1 MMLGAQ
7 EGMLLCLVLL
17 IGISGFFSGSE
28 TGLMAVNRYRL
39 QHLAK
44 MGHRSALR
52 VSQFL
57 SQPDKILGI
66 ILIGN
71 TFANILA
78 SALATLLAMHWFG
91 EKGVFIATVCL
102 TIVILIFAEIAPKTV
117 AALYPQRIAFAVSLP
132 LYWLLKCLYPLV
144 WVTTG
149 VANRFLSLLGVSSKR
164 HAVEPLTRSELKVIL
179 SGMGTKIT
187 SGHRNML
194 LGILDLEK
202 VTVND
207 VMIPSH
213 EVIGID
219 MQWAWSKIS
228 TCLLTMPYSQL
239 VVYDK
244 SLSQVC
250 GFIRLNRVLDLL
262 SKDCLN
268 RTALKAALEKVHF
281 IPEGTPLSVQLWN
294 FQREKYRTGLVVD
307 EYGDV
312 RGLVALSDILEEIV
326 GHFNT
331 DMLQERQVYRKMANG
346 SYIVEGGVAVRDL
359 NRVTG
364 WDLPTEG
371 PAATLSGLIIEYL
384 ETIPEGPVCLYLNGY
399 PVEVLS
405 VKANQ
410 VYRVRIW
417 PELRRVDQETD
428 VLLDV

>member
-1 MMLGAQ
+1 MHGSQ
-7 EGMLLCLVLL
+7 EGILLCLIVL
-17 IGISGFFSGSE
+17 IGISGFFSGAE

-52 VSQFL
+52 VSRFL
-57 SQPDKILGI
+57 AQPDKILGV

-91 EKGVFIATVCL
+91 EKGIFIATLCL
-102 TIVILIFAEIAPKTV
+102 TLVVLIFAEIAPKTV

-132 LYWLLKCLYPLV
+132 LSCLLICLYPLV
-144 WVTTG
+144 WVATG
-149 VANRFLSLLGVSSKR
+149 IANGLLRFLGVKFQR
-164 HAVEPLTRSELKVIL
+164 HTVEPLTRSELKVIL
-179 SGMGTKIT
+179 SGRGAKIA

-202 VTVND
+202 ITVND
-207 VMIPSH
+207 IMIPSH
-213 EVIGID
+213 EVMGID
-219 MQWAWSKIS
+219 MQWPWVKIRD
-228 TCLLTMPYSQL
+228 CLQKMPYTQL
-239 VVYDK
+239 VVYNQSLADVCGLICL
-244 SLSQVC
+244 SSVLTLLSENRLSQT
-250 GFIRLNRVLDLL
+250 
-262 SKDCLN
+262 S
-268 RTALKAALEKVHF
+268 LKTALEKVHF

-294 FQREKYRTGLVVD
+294 FQREKYRVGLVVD
-307 EYGDV
+307 EYGDI

-331 DMLQERQVYRKMANG
+331 DLLQERQVYRKMANG
-346 SYIVEGGVAVRDL
+346 SYVVEGGVSVRDL

-371 PAATLSGLIIEYL
+371 PAATLSGLVIEYL

-399 PVEVLS
+399 PVEVLN

-410 VYRVRIW
+410 VHSVRIW
-417 PELRRVDQETD
+417 PGLRRVDPE
-428 VLLDV
+428 VAE